1 MVQLCTD
8 GFSDDVIIQKK
19 SSKIRE
25 QLQQLRTKYENHKFK
40 NVEVLINAQQ
50 VSEKKVWPFLH
61 S

>member
-1 MVQLCTD
+1 MIQLCTD

-50 VSEKKVWPFLH
+50 VSEKKFWPFLH

>member
-50 VSEKKVWPFLH
+50 VSEKKIWPFLH